1 MDPVDER
8 LPEVGTKCWYYF
20 DIVGSPRGLTWRIHE
35 DEEGK
40 FIWYEYSIVIM
51 DF

>member
-1 MDPVDER
+1 MEWIHVDER

-20 DIVGSPRGLTWRIHE
+20 DIVGSPEAPWRTRE

-40 FIWYEYSIVIM
+40 VWLV
-51 DF
+51 